1 LMNWIETE
9 PLLILPVGI
18 FLTRSISKYKGCRS
32 IFLSNAGD
40 MDKGYGLLRMVFFI
54 FLLMSR
60 YPPVTNGK
68 PIMNIRLLFLSMPY
82 ATANMPIIHIRMI
95 GVFSARIYA
104 LPLEAIKYLS
114 HLKCRNSSPLFNT
127 NGADAFRPT
136 EIGEAI

>member
-9 PLLILPVGI
+9 PFLVLPVGT
-18 FLTRSISKYKGCRS
+18 FLTRSISKYKRSRS

-40 MDKGYGLLRMVFFI
+40 MDKGYGLRRMVFFI

-68 PIMNIRLLFLSMPY
+68 PIMNIRLLFSSMPY

-95 GVFSARIYA
+95 GVFSPRIYA
-104 LPLEAIKYLS
+104 LPLEAIKSLAP
-114 HLKCRNSSPLFNT
+114 LKCRNSFPLFNT
-127 NGADAFRPT
+127 NGTGAFRPT

>member
-1 LMNWIETE
+1 
-9 PLLILPVGI
+9 
-18 FLTRSISKYKGCRS
+18 
-32 IFLSNAGD
+32 
-40 MDKGYGLLRMVFFI
+40 MDKGYGLLRVVFFI

-95 GVFSARIYA
+95 GAFLSRIYA
-104 LPLEAIKYLS
+104 LPLEAIKFPAP
-114 HLKCRNSSPLFNT
+114 LKCRNSSPLLNT
-127 NGADAFRPT
+127 NGTGAFRPT